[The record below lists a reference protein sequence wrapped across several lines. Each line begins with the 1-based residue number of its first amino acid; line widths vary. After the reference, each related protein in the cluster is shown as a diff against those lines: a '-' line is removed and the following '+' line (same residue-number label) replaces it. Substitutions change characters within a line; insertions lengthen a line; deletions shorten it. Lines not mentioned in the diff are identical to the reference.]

1 MGKKGWVGGMN
12 KKRKDCLSTGVECD
26 AEIEGVVECDD
37 ITLPHRE
44 VREPRLCRAL
54 GGDLERALRNVNDRH
69 LGGAWGNP
77 NQTPWYWDQHNINL
91 NCLGA
96 NLSPT
101 WAQHEPTWSQL
112 GPNLDPT

>member
-69 LGGAWGNP
+69 LGGGR
-77 NQTPWYWDQHNINL
+77 
-91 NCLGA
+91 GK
-96 NLSPT
+96 
-101 WAQHEPTWSQL
+101 
-112 GPNLDPT
+112 GGGGVGGGRGG